1 MMTAVSD
8 DNEMNDLNEEEEE
21 VFGLIMTTKGTQS
34 RGEKFPK
41 LFVHHLVYFLPF
53 FIIIQRGSFNIKNN
67 LAI

>member
-34 RGEKFPK
+34 HGKKIPK
-41 LFVHHLVYFLPF
+41 LFVYHLVYFLPF
-53 FIIIQRGSFNIKNN
+53 FIIIQQGSFNTENN